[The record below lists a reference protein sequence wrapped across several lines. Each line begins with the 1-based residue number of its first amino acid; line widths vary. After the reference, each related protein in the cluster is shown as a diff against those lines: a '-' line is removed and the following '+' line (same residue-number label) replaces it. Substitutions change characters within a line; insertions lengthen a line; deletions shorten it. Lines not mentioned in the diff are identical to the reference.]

1 MNFIAVSFTGGLL
14 FGVASYRKSC
24 LEKIMQLENSVL
36 SDQVREYYRR
46 CEFIQYSFPRVCY
59 SDFKVIPQ

>member
-24 LEKIMQLENSVL
+24 FEKIMQLENAVL

-46 CEFIQYSFPRVCY
+46 
-59 SDFKVIPQ
+59 